1 MANHTIMVHNKSGT
15 VREYVL
21 FKNEPK
27 ANSTPGNRVFQN
39 AYINAKSVSDGT
51 GTANFQ
57 IQTMFSAVTG
67 IEPDAKN
74 QATTNEVHESPP
86 EGINAKTAMTDGD
99 ETASKNANVKDA
111 MTDHVIA
118 QVCQN
123 ANGDT
128 VSGSVVHLEVVEGKP
143 KFHSREPQETCN
155 IDGSFLIS
163 IDGSLESQNPGE
175 LYASMKHFLS
185 E

>member
-1 MANHTIMVHNKSGT
+1 MANYTIMVHNKSGT

-21 FKNEPK
+21 FKSEPK

-74 QATTNEVHESPP
+74 QATINEVHESPSK
-86 EGINAKTAMTDGD
+86 GINAKTAMADD

-111 MTDHVIA
+111 MTDHAIA
-118 QVCQN
+118 QICQN
-123 ANGDT
+123 ASGDT
-128 VSGSVVHLEVVEGKP
+128 VSGSVVHLKVVEGKP

-163 IDGSLESQNPGE
+163 TDGSLESQNPGE
-175 LYASMKHFLS
+175 LYASMKHFPS
-185 E
+185 D